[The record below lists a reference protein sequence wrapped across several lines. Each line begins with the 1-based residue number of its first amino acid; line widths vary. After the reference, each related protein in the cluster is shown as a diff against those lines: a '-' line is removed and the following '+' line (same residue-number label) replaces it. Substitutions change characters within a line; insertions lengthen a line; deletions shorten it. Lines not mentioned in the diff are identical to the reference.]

1 MGRGKIEIKRIENST
16 NRQVTFSKR
25 RNGLIKKARELSI
38 LCDAQLSLIVFSP
51 TGKLSEF
58 HSEQYS
64 MRQIIERYQKV
75 KGNNSIHDQEYEN
88 QQIYSE
94 MTKMKSETEK
104 LHANMRHFVGED
116 LASLPYNDLHQLEQQ
131 LEISV
136 TKVRARKIQLMQ
148 QQLDN
153 LKRKEQILEEQNSYL
168 YRCAAEQQAAFE
180 HHQAV
185 IEHSSK
191 AAVSVEQP
199 MLETG
204 FGLYNPEDH
213 DQAKNVL
220 QLAPLSPQ
228 IAPSYRLQSGVQD
241 SSCGLQRHGLQLWYS
256 SSPPPLPL

>member
-25 RNGLIKKARELSI
+25 RNGLIKKAKELSI
-38 LCDAQLSLIVFSP
+38 LCDAQLGLIVFSP

-64 MRQIIERYQKV
+64 MRQIIERYRKV

-88 QQIYSE
+88 QQIYCE

-104 LHANMRHFVGED
+104 LHLNMRHFAGED
-116 LASLPYNDLHQLEQQ
+116 LSSLPYNDLNQLEHQ

-136 TKVRARKIQLMQ
+136 SKVRARKMQLMQ

-153 LKRKEQILEEQNSYL
+153 LKRKV
-168 YRCAAEQQAAFE
+168 AEQQAAFE

-185 IEHSSK
+185 IEHSNK
-191 AAVSVEQP
+191 QAAVVSVEQP

-204 FGLYNPEDH
+204 FGLYNPADH
-213 DQAKNVL
+213 EQAAKNVL

-228 IAPSYRLQSGVQD
+228 IAASYRLQPSANPQD
-241 SSCGLQRHGLQLWYS
+241 SGCGFQRHGLQLWYS